1 MPQQTTVGSY
11 ATATVAAG
19 ADAAW
24 SPDERASTPN
34 SVERPYGVDGGETA
48 DTPEQY
54 TTFGCVEYRPRE

>member
-1 MPQQTTVGSY
+1 MSHQTTFGSY

-24 SPDERASTPN
+24 SPDERALTAN
-34 SVERPYGVDGGETA
+34 SVEGPYGVNDGETA
-48 DTPEQY
+48 ETPEQY